1 MCPSSLL
8 MDKNDRTSSGSKVL
22 IVDDEEVVCEFLTEQ
37 LKECGVSADYL
48 CRMEDV
54 LQCAR
59 GRFDY
64 TVVIIDLILKDGN
77 GIELIRHLKRANQD
91 IIFIIITGYPD
102 IPSTIS
108 AIKEEVFDFITKPF
122 NLEEI
127 MISVRNAIERCR
139 LIQENRQLFERL
151 QHANCSLMEAKIRL
165 EKTNE
170 TLNLRVVSR
179 EKELV
184 SANQALEDR
193 KSVEIAKGILMKKLN
208 LSEDDAMKRLQSY
221 SRRYQ
226 CKMAVFALSV
236 IESERQ
242 ISQPCKTKTDRET
255 SALSY
260 RKDDNM
266 LMDRTSHN
274 CYNSIRR

>member
-1 MCPSSLL
+1 ME
-8 MDKNDRTSSGSKVL
+8 KNNKAQSGSNVL

-54 LQCAR
+54 LECAR
-59 GRFDY
+59 DRFDY

-77 GIELIRHLKRANQD
+77 GIELIRHLKKANQD

-108 AIKEEVFDFITKPF
+108 AIKEDVFDFITKPF

-139 LIQENRQLFERL
+139 LIHENRQLLERL
-151 QHANCSLMEAKIRL
+151 QHANYSLMESKIRL

-170 TLNLRVVSR
+170 TLNLNMVSK

-208 LSEDDAMKRLQSY
+208 LSEDDAMKKLQSY
-221 SRRYQ
+221 SRHYQ
-226 CKMAVFALSV
+226 CKIATFALSI

-242 ISQPCKTKTDRET
+242 MSQPCKTETDRKT
-255 SALSY
+255 SDISY
-260 RKDDNM
+260 RNNDCT
-266 LMDRTSHN
+266 LMDRKTHN
-274 CYNSIRR
+274 CYNKNRR